1 MQIVSGNFPQ
11 NLPPRRMPK
20 NEPAYVRF
28 QQFVARCC
36 LLGEQATG
44 LPIRDA
50 IGRLPVVGIYR
61 LDEGRDTLLASFP
74 RSGNTWVRAIIACAI
89 LGRPLRSLTEI
100 DYYVPDVHPR
110 TPRCLIRKSRS
121 GSVVKTH
128 RTAEREPLSMP
139 AIFIYREPLA
149 VAWSFYSY
157 LCQLGKLHCPFGDYL
172 RDFLLNETGRM
183 SWIAHTRSWLQRA
196 NNSAAGP
203 VAKFSYEELCQQP
216 VAAAERLLSFLT
228 IEVETRDAE
237 RLVSW
242 TTSDMLKKAEEVGN
256 RRYRT
261 GWFIKGSDRSAMQ
274 LNSADFRALEQ
285 FYERNGELFKQL
297 ILLPSWR

>member
-28 QQFVARCC
+28 QQFVARFC

-50 IGRLPVVGIYR
+50 IGRLPVVGVYR

-100 DYYVPDVHPR
+100 DYYVPDVHAR

-128 RTAEREPLSMP
+128 RAAEREPLSMP

-149 VAWSFYSY
+149 VAWSFYRY
-157 LCQLGKLHCPFGDYL
+157 LCHLEKLQCTFGEYL
-172 RDFLLNETGRM
+172 REFLSNETGRM
-183 SWIAHTRSWLQRA
+183 SWVAHTRSWLQRA
-196 NNSAAGP
+196 NERAAGP
-203 VAKFSYEELCQQP
+203 VTKFSYEELCQHP
-216 VAAAERLLSFLT
+216 LENVERLLSLLN
-228 IEVETRDAE
+228 IEVKTRDAQQ
-237 RLVSW
+237 LVAWATGDS
-242 TTSDMLKKAEEVGN
+242 LKKAEAAGN

-261 GWFIKGSDRSAMQ
+261 GWFIKGNDHPAMQ
-274 LNSADFRALEQ
+274 LKSADYDVLEQ
-285 FYERNGELFKQL
+285 FYVRNNELLKDL
-297 ILLPSWR
+297 VRSPTRL